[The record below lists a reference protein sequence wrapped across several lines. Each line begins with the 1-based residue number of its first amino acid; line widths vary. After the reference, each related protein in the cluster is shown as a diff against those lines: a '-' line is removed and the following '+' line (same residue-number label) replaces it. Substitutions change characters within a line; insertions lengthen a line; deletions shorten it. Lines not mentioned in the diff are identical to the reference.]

1 MTIKKKIVV
10 WYTIWMALLVA
21 ITAIALFSGSG
32 ILLRR
37 EIVEDLE
44 EAVHDALSDIGYS
57 DGRIWLDDM
66 EFYDDGIYLSIWRD
80 GELYAGRLPEGV
92 PPAAFD
98 DGAVQK
104 LSGAEGE
111 WYVFDLSAWGDIM
124 IRGAARSYDLGAF
137 ASSMQIMTLLILP
150 MIVLL
155 AAFGGWLIVRR
166 SFMPA
171 DRVIATAGDIAESND
186 LSKRIGLG
194 EGSDEIHQMAT
205 AFDIMLTR
213 IEEAFEKEKQ
223 FTSDASHELRT
234 PISVIMAETEYAS
247 GHTDDPKKMQEA
259 LDVISRQAG
268 KMSRLVSELLLL
280 ARSDKGTLQL
290 HPERFD
296 ISELGEMVLSTMED
310 RAAAKDISL
319 SLKAPEG
326 LFVSADQ
333 DMIMRAMIN
342 LVSNAISYGHA
353 GGWAIMRIASDGGY
367 ATVSVEDNGIGI
379 APEHMGKVWDRFYQA
394 DLSRTTDSSSGAGLG
409 LSIVREIVEAHHGR
423 VTVESIEGQGS
434 TFSFAIPLS
443 SG

>member
-44 EAVHDALSDIGYS
+44 EAVHDALGDIGYS
-57 DGRIWLDDM
+57 DGRIWLDGM

-166 SFMPA
+166 SF
-171 DRVIATAGDIAESND
+171 S
-186 LSKRIGLG
+186 
-194 EGSDEIHQMAT
+194 
-205 AFDIMLTR
+205 
-213 IEEAFEKEKQ
+213 
-223 FTSDASHELRT
+223 
-234 PISVIMAETEYAS
+234 TE
-247 GHTDDPKKMQEA
+247 
-259 LDVISRQAG
+259 ISRSIELSMFFS
-268 KMSRLVSELLLL
+268 MSMNFSLITVVLP
-280 ARSDKGTLQL
+280 GT
-290 HPERFD
+290 
-296 ISELGEMVLSTMED
+296 
-310 RAAAKDISL
+310 
-319 SLKAPEG
+319 
-326 LFVSADQ
+326 
-333 DMIMRAMIN
+333 
-342 LVSNAISYGHA
+342 
-353 GGWAIMRIASDGGY
+353 
-367 ATVSVEDNGIGI
+367 TVST
-379 APEHMGKVWDRFYQA
+379 
-394 DLSRTTDSSSGAGLG
+394 SR
-409 LSIVREIVEAHHGR
+409 
-423 VTVESIEGQGS
+423 
-434 TFSFAIPLS
+434 
-443 SG
+443 